1 MPERHLTS
9 RTDRGQRCPSIEPAA
24 RPVEQGDGPEAVR
37 GSRQPRVLLVDDNV
51 AWLKAEAAYLSRRGY
66 DVCCAQT
73 LERAAV
79 LLAKLR
85 FSAVVTDLH
94 LTGSLDA
101 DGMELCQHVRAHH
114 PEARIVL
121 LTGAAEAGVEEE
133 ASRLGLNAVLF
144 KPCPLQRLGNV
155 LDELTRRSGGG
166 SLTHDASAAGPV
178 QSPHMIVTTQGYH
191 PQPPAAYSQPPAA

>member
-9 RTDRGQRCPSIEPAA
+9 LTDPGQHCPSVEPAA
-24 RPVEQGDGPEAVR
+24 QPVERGDRPGTVR
-37 GSRQPRVLLVDDNV
+37 GSRQPRVLLVDDHV
-51 AWLKAEAAYLSRRGY
+51 AWLKAEAAYLSHRGY

-73 LERAAV
+73 LEQAAV

-94 LTGSLDA
+94 LTGGMDA
-101 DGMELCQHVRAHH
+101 DGLELCQHVRTHH

-121 LTGAAEAGVEEE
+121 LTGAAEAGVEAE
-133 ASRLGLNAVLF
+133 ASRLGLNAVIF

-178 QSPHMIVTTQGYH
+178 QSPHTIVTTQGYH
-191 PQPPAAYSQPPAA
+191 PQPPAS